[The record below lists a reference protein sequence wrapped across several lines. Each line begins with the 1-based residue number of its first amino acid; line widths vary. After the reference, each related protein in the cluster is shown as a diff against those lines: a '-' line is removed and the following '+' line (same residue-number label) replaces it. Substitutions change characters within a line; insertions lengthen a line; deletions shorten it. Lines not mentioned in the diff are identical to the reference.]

1 MKKKHVEESSMPT
14 LTSLNASPKLDHI
27 SSGISLMNSFWLAF
41 GSLMQQAN
49 YLSPH
54 SMSGRI
60 VNAVWWFFTFIMVS
74 SYTANFAAL
83 LTMERMTTPITSMD
97 ELAAQQ
103 TVEFGTL
110 INSATMAFFKVISR
124 PIVLSVS

>member
-1 MKKKHVEESSMPT
+1 MPT